1 LIQKEQ
7 GSRSPRRSEQ
17 GLPGAASRE
26 ATRHFA
32 NAN

>member
-7 GSRSPRRSEQ
+7 GSDHRSDR
-17 GLPGAASRE
+17 GCLPGAASRE